1 MTQPTLDVTRDL
13 LAFLWAGPSPYHC
26 VDEVGS
32 RLRAAGFVEIDERA
46 EPKRIGPGDQGFVR
60 RGGSVIAWR
69 AGTES
74 PAAAGLRLVGAHTDS
89 PNLRVKPKP
98 DTSSEG
104 YRQIGVEPY
113 GGILRST
120 WLDRDLGLSGRVLV
134 DEKGKI
140 AERLFRTDEPIARI
154 PNLAIHLDR
163 AVNTD
168 GLKIDPQ
175 RHLPPVWGLDPDER
189 TFERW
194 LSDRLEGATVLSWDL
209 MLHDVQPPT
218 LGGVDGEF
226 VFSARID
233 NEAGCFLAQ
242 SAFGT
247 ARASAATQVLAL
259 FDHEEVGSRSATGA
273 WGAFLRHVVTR
284 IVRDHAV
291 EARGGV
297 ERAIAN
303 SFHVSIDMAHAVHPN
318 YADRH
323 EPHHKPVLNGGPVVK
338 IHSEQRYAS
347 DGPTIARFQEACRE
361 EDVAYQTFVS
371 RSDLAC
377 GTTIGPIAA
386 SELGIATVDVG
397 NPMLSMHSCREQCG
411 ARDAEPMVRVLRRVL
426 ES

>member
-26 VDEVGS
+26 VDEVAA
-32 RLRAAGFVEIDERA
+32 RLRAQGFTEIDERA
-46 EPKRIGPGDQGFVR
+46 EPKRLEPGDRGFVR
-60 RGGSVIAWR
+60 RGGSIIAWR

-74 PAAAGLRLVGAHTDS
+74 PAAAGVRLVGAHTDS

-113 GGILRST
+113 GGLLRST

-134 DEKGKI
+134 DQKGKI

-163 AVNTD
+163 TVND

-175 RHLPPVWGLDPDER
+175 KHLPPVWGLDPDER

-218 LGGVDGEF
+218 LGGADNEF

-233 NEAGCFLAQ
+233 NQAGCFLAQ
-242 SAFGT
+242 SAFGS
-247 ARASAATQVLAL
+247 ARASAATQVMAL

-273 WGAFLRHVVTR
+273 WGEFLRDVISR

-323 EPHHKPVLNGGPVVK
+323 EPQHKPVLNGGPVVK

-347 DGPTIARFQEACRE
+347 DGPTIARFQDACRE
-361 EDVAYQTFVS
+361 EDVAYQTFIS

-411 ARDAEPMVRVLRRVL
+411 SRDAEPMVRVLRRVF

>member
-26 VDEVGS
+26 VDEVAA
-32 RLRAAGFVEIDERA
+32 RLRAVGFAEIDERA
-46 EPKRIGPGDQGFVR
+46 EPAPIEPGHQGFVR
-60 RGGSVIAWR
+60 RGGSIIAWR

-74 PAAAGLRLVGAHTDS
+74 PAAAGLRLLGAHTDS

-98 DTSSEG
+98 DTASEG
-104 YRQIGVEPY
+104 YRQIAVEPY
-113 GGILRST
+113 GGLLRST

-134 DEKGKI
+134 DRDGKI
-140 AERLFRTDEPIARI
+140 TERLFRTDEPIARI

-168 GLKIDPQ
+168 GLRLDPQ
-175 RHLPPVWGLDPDER
+175 RHLPPVWGLGDDER
-189 TFERW
+189 TFTRW
-194 LSDRLEGATVLSWDL
+194 LSDRLDGDDVRSWDL
-209 MLHDVQPPT
+209 MFHDVQPPA

-226 VFSARID
+226 VFGARLD
-233 NEAGCFLAQ
+233 NEAGCFLTQ
-242 SAFGT
+242 SAFAT
-247 ARASAATQVLAL
+247 ARAAAATQVLAL

-273 WGAFLRHVVTR
+273 WGAFLRHVISR
-284 IVRDHAV
+284 IVRDHVV
-291 EARGGV
+291 ESRGGI

-303 SFHVSIDMAHAVHPN
+303 SFHVSVDMAHAVHPN

-323 EPHHKPVLNGGPVVK
+323 EPHHKPVLNGGPVIK

-361 EDVAYQTFVS
+361 EDVAHQTFVS

-377 GTTIGPIAA
+377 GTTIGPVAA

-411 ARDAEPMVRVLRRVL
+411 SRDAEPMVRVLRRVL

>member
-1 MTQPTLDVTRDL
+1 MTQPAADVTRDL
-13 LAFLWAGPSPYHC
+13 LAFLWAGTSPYHC
-26 VDEVGS
+26 VDEVAS
-32 RLRAAGFVEIDERA
+32 RLRSAGFTEIDERA
-46 EPKRIGPGDQGFVR
+46 EPAAIGPGDEGYVR
-60 RGGSVIAWR
+60 RGGSIVAWR
-69 AGTES
+69 AGTEA
-74 PAAAGLRLVGAHTDS
+74 PAVAGLRIVGAHTDS
-89 PNLRVKPKP
+89 PNLRVKPNP
-98 DTSSEG
+98 DVSSEG
-104 YRQIGVEPY
+104 YRQLSVEPY
-113 GGILRST
+113 GGLLRST

-134 DEKGKI
+134 DHKGKV

-163 AVNTD
+163 TVNTD
-168 GLKIDPQ
+168 GLRLDPQ
-175 RHLPPVWGLDPDER
+175 RHMPPVWGLGNDER
-189 TFERW
+189 TFREW
-194 LSDRLEGATVLSWDL
+194 LSSRLDGATVLSWDL
-209 MLHDVQPPT
+209 MFHDVQPPG
-218 LGGVDGEF
+218 LGGADGEF

-233 NEAGCFLAQ
+233 NEAGCFLGQ
-242 SAFGT
+242 SAFAT

-273 WGAFLRHVVTR
+273 WGAFLRHVISR
-284 IVRDHAV
+284 LVRDHTV
-291 EARGGV
+291 EARGGI
-297 ERAIAN
+297 ERAVAN
-303 SFHVSIDMAHAVHPN
+303 SFHVSVDMEHAVHPN

-323 EPHHKPVLNGGPVVK
+323 EPRHKPVLNGGPVVK

-361 EDVAYQTFVS
+361 EDVAFQSFVS

-411 ARDAEPMVRVLRRVL
+411 ARDAEPMVRVLRRLL